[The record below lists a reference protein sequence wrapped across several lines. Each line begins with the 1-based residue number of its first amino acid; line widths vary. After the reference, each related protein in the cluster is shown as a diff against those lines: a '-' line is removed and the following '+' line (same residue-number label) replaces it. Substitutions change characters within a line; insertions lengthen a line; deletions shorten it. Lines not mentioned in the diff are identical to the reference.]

1 MAAQT
6 KRADEYTVRCEF
18 LSFWSYQG
26 KTLARVR
33 TVMFRCFMQLK
44 KYKEFKKHSK
54 QMIAHKLARH
64 KKERARAVFQ
74 AWQKHYKVWKVE
86 KDKQDFQRAVKN
98 EI

>member
-86 KDKQDFQRAVKN
+86 KDK
-98 EI
+98 